1 MNRIEFSVHVSQV
14 LATRLHNSQPH
25 SGPKGTRVEREVL
38 IGGTSD
44 VCVEDMAGVQSFWWA
59 YNAEE

>member
-1 MNRIEFSVHVSQV
+1 MQLGSLASQQS
-14 LATRLHNSQPH
+14 AA
-25 SGPKGTRVEREVL
+25 GTRVEREVL

-44 VCVEDMAGVQSFWWA
+44 VSVEDMAGVQSFWWA